1 MKKGLLKVAFF
12 GLLLGGLFTMTSC
25 HESPAAA
32 GTDTPEI
39 REVLN
44 TISGTILG
52 SDGTAIANQTVQVT
66 DVNGTVY
73 TARTDANGYFIIDG
87 LKAGSYTVTVPNN
100 PNYVDFSKTIELGNA
115 NQTGDV
121 QVLSIV
127 MTKKTEVIENIS
139 LETGTTGTGE
149 ETTSET
155 VLTDAD
161 TDVNP
166 DDSKVDVQISVTG
179 GTSASDLT
187 NPSLDLSQE
196 TIVVTPFYDEDAAT
210 TRATTTTSA
219 LYYGLYIHFASGR
232 SIQNVTLSQPIT
244 ISFDIDGSLVS
255 SMYVKMLNFNN
266 GTFERLTN
274 GVEWN
279 AAAGKITI
287 TTTKL
292 GYFGLYFDVNE
303 VSQNAEEKLTISN
316 PSITGPVANPTVN
329 YIYKVGAK
337 LTTGTGGAYAKAFL
351 KNWIIRQHGRA
362 SVASIPGK
370 YTVNVTLPSDNWSI
384 YATGKQAFT
393 KYTYTSLGATYGADV
408 YGAAVISYSIS
419 ERRTHSGGIV
429 ND

>member
-52 SDGTAIANQTVQVT
+52 SDGTPLANQTVQVT
-66 DVNGTVY
+66 DVNGQVY

-127 MTKKTEVIENIS
+127 MTKKTEVIESIS

-161 TDVNP
+161 TDVNA
-166 DDSKVDVQISVTG
+166 DDSKIDVNISVGAGTIASAG
-179 GTSASDLT
+179 GVNITD
-187 NPSLDLSQE
+187 E
-196 TIVVTPFYDEDAAT
+196 TIVVTPFYDESAAT
-210 TRATTTTSA
+210 TRATSVTSA

-232 SIQNVTLSQPIT
+232 SIQNVTLSKPIT
-244 ISFDIDGSLVS
+244 ISFDIDGSLVN

-266 GTFERLTN
+266 GTFERLDN
-274 GVEWN
+274 GVERN

-393 KYTYTSLGATYGADV
+393 KYTYTSLGASYGADV

>member
-155 VLTDAD
+155 VLDKND
-161 TDVNP
+161 KDVNA
-166 DDSKVDVQISVTG
+166 DDSKVGVNISVAG
-179 GTSASDLT
+179 GTIATDPSAGSITD
-187 NPSLDLSQE
+187 DQ
-196 TIVVTPFYDEDAAT
+196 IVVTPFYDESAAE
-210 TRATTTTSA
+210 TRATQEIAA

-232 SIQNVTLSQPIT
+232 EIRNVTLNNPIT
-244 ISFDIDGSLVS
+244 ISFNVDGSLVDY
-255 SMYVKMLNFNN
+255 MKVKMFDFNTGSFTALTEGVTKN
-266 GTFERLTN
+266 ATTGT
-274 GVEWN
+274 
-279 AAAGKITI
+279 ITI
-287 TTTKL
+287 STTKL

-329 YIYKVGAK
+329 YIYKVGSK

-393 KYTYTSLGATYGADV
+393 KYTYSSLGASYGADV

-419 ERRTHSGGIV
+419 ERKTHSGGIV

>member
-52 SDGTAIANQTVQVT
+52 SDGTPLANQTVQVT
-66 DVNGTVY
+66 DVNGQVY

-139 LETGTTGTGE
+139 LETGTAGTGE

-155 VLTDAD
+155 VLNNTD
-161 TDVNP
+161 TDVNA
-166 DDSKVDVQISVTG
+166 DDSKIDVNISVGAGTIASAG
-179 GTSASDLT
+179 GVNITD
-187 NPSLDLSQE
+187 E
-196 TIVVTPFYDEDAAT
+196 TIVVTPFYDESAAT
-210 TRATTTTSA
+210 TRATSVTSA

-232 SIQNVTLSQPIT
+232 SIQNVTLSKPIT
-244 ISFDIDGSLVS
+244 ITFDVDGSLVN
-255 SMYVKMLNFNN
+255 SMYVKMLDFNT
-266 GTFERLTN
+266 GEFKLLTD
-274 GVEWN
+274 GVN
-279 AAAGKITI
+279 KDAAAGQITI

-292 GYFGLYFDVNE
+292 GYFGLYFDVTE
-303 VSQNAEEKLTISN
+303 VSTASEEKLSISN
-316 PSITGPVANPTVN
+316 PSIVGPVANPTIN
-329 YIYKVGAK
+329 YTYKVGAK
-337 LTTGTGGAYAKAFL
+337 LTTGTGDAYAKAFL

>member
-52 SDGTAIANQTVQVT
+52 SDGTPLANQTVQVT
-66 DVNGTVY
+66 DVNGQVY

-161 TDVNP
+161 TDVNA
-166 DDSKVDVQISVTG
+166 DDSKIDVNISVGAGTIASAG
-179 GTSASDLT
+179 GVNITD
-187 NPSLDLSQE
+187 E
-196 TIVVTPFYDEDAAT
+196 TIVVTPFYDESAAT
-210 TRATTTTSA
+210 TRATSVTSA

-244 ISFDIDGSLVS
+244 ISFDIDGSLVN

-266 GTFERLTN
+266 GTFERLDN
-274 GVEWN
+274 GVERN

-287 TTTKL
+287 TTTEL

-316 PSITGPVANPTVN
+316 PSITGPVANPTIN

-337 LTTGTGGAYAKAFL
+337 LTNGAGDAYAKAFL

-393 KYTYTSLGATYGADV
+393 KYTYTSLGASYGADV

>member
-1 MKKGLLKVAFF
+1 
-12 GLLLGGLFTMTSC
+12 MTSC

-52 SDGTAIANQTVQVT
+52 SDGTPLANQIVEVK
-66 DVNGTVY
+66 DVNGNKVGE
-73 TARTDANGYFIIDG
+73 ARTDAYGNFIIDG
-87 LKAGSYTVTVPNN
+87 LKDGSYTLAVKGNA
-100 PNYVDFSKTIELGNA
+100 NYVDFTKTVELGNKDDKTA
-115 NQTGDV
+115 DV

-127 MTKKTEVIENIS
+127 MAKKTEVIENIS

-155 VLTDAD
+155 VLNNTD
-161 TDVNP
+161 TDVNA
-166 DDSKVDVQISVTG
+166 DDSKIDVNISVGAGTIASAG
-179 GTSASDLT
+179 GVNITD
-187 NPSLDLSQE
+187 E
-196 TIVVTPFYDEDAAT
+196 TIVVTPFYDESAAT

-232 SIQNVTLSQPIT
+232 SIQNVTLSKPIT
-244 ISFDIDGSLVS
+244 ITFDVDGSLVN
-255 SMYVKMLNFNN
+255 SMYVKMLDFNT
-266 GTFERLTN
+266 GEFKLLTD
-274 GVEWN
+274 GVN
-279 AAAGKITI
+279 KDAAAGQITI

-292 GYFGLYFDVNE
+292 GYFGLYFDVTE
-303 VSQNAEEKLTISN
+303 VSTASEEKLSISN
-316 PSITGPVANPTVN
+316 PSIVGPVANPTIN
-329 YIYKVGAK
+329 YTYKVGAK
-337 LTTGTGGAYAKAFL
+337 LTTGAGDAYAKAFL

>member
-1 MKKGLLKVAFF
+1 
-12 GLLLGGLFTMTSC
+12 MTSC

-52 SDGTAIANQTVQVT
+52 SDGTPLANQTVQVT
-66 DVNGTVY
+66 DVNGQVY

-139 LETGTTGTGE
+139 LETGTAGTGE

-155 VLTDAD
+155 VLNNTD
-161 TDVNP
+161 TDVNA
-166 DDSKVDVQISVTG
+166 DDSKIDVNISVGAGTIASAG
-179 GTSASDLT
+179 GVNITD
-187 NPSLDLSQE
+187 E
-196 TIVVTPFYDEDAAT
+196 TIVVTPFYDESAAT
-210 TRATTTTSA
+210 TRATSVTSA

-232 SIQNVTLSQPIT
+232 SIQNVTLSKPIT
-244 ISFDIDGSLVS
+244 ITFDVDGSLVN
-255 SMYVKMLNFNN
+255 SMYVKMLDFNT
-266 GTFERLTN
+266 GEFKLLTD
-274 GVEWN
+274 GVN
-279 AAAGKITI
+279 KDAAAGQITI

-292 GYFGLYFDVNE
+292 GYFGLYFDVTE
-303 VSQNAEEKLTISN
+303 VSTASEEKLSISN
-316 PSITGPVANPTVN
+316 PSIVGPVANPTIN
-329 YIYKVGAK
+329 YTYKVGAK
-337 LTTGTGGAYAKAFL
+337 LTTGTGDAYAKAFL

-408 YGAAVISYSIS
+408 YGTAVISYSIS

>member
-52 SDGTAIANQTVQVT
+52 SDGTPLANQTVQVT
-66 DVNGTVY
+66 DVNGQVY

-139 LETGTTGTGE
+139 LETGTAGTGE

-155 VLTDAD
+155 VLNNTD
-161 TDVNP
+161 TDVNA
-166 DDSKVDVQISVTG
+166 DDSKIDVNISVGAGTIASAG
-179 GTSASDLT
+179 GVNITD
-187 NPSLDLSQE
+187 E
-196 TIVVTPFYDEDAAT
+196 TIVVTPFYDESAAT
-210 TRATTTTSA
+210 TRATSVTSA

-232 SIQNVTLSQPIT
+232 SIQNVTLSKPIT
-244 ISFDIDGSLVS
+244 ITFDVDGSLVN
-255 SMYVKMLNFNN
+255 SMYVKMLDFNT
-266 GTFERLTN
+266 GEFKLLTD
-274 GVEWN
+274 GVN
-279 AAAGKITI
+279 KDAAAGQITI

-292 GYFGLYFDVNE
+292 GYFGLYFDVTE
-303 VSQNAEEKLTISN
+303 VSTASEEKLSISN
-316 PSITGPVANPTVN
+316 PSIVGPVANPTIN
-329 YIYKVGAK
+329 YTYKVGAR
-337 LTTGTGGAYAKAFL
+337 LTNGAGDAYAKAFL

-408 YGAAVISYSIS
+408 YGTAVISYSIS

>member
-52 SDGTAIANQTVQVT
+52 SDGTPLANQTVQVT
-66 DVNGTVY
+66 DVNGQVY

-139 LETGTTGTGE
+139 LETGTAGTGE

-155 VLTDAD
+155 VLNNTD
-161 TDVNP
+161 TDVNA
-166 DDSKVDVQISVTG
+166 DDSKIDVNISVGAGTIASAG
-179 GTSASDLT
+179 GVNITD
-187 NPSLDLSQE
+187 E
-196 TIVVTPFYDEDAAT
+196 TIVVTPFYDESAAT
-210 TRATTTTSA
+210 TRATSVTSA

-232 SIQNVTLSQPIT
+232 SIQNVTLSKPIT
-244 ISFDIDGSLVS
+244 ITFDVDGSLVN

-266 GTFERLTN
+266 GTFERLDN
-274 GVEWN
+274 GVERN

-337 LTTGTGGAYAKAFL
+337 LTTGTGDAYAKAFL

-408 YGAAVISYSIS
+408 YGTAVISYSIS